1 MKEIVVVSGK
11 GGTGKTT
18 LTAAFAALS
27 ANKAVLADCDVDAA
41 DLHLILDPAIQ
52 LQDDFI
58 CGREAVIQE
67 QNCSGCGKCF
77 EVCRFG
83 AVIAGMNNPKY
94 RIDPIS
100 CEGCGVC
107 VRVCQEKAIDFQ
119 ERKAGEW
126 FVSETRFGPLV
137 HAKLEA
143 GGENSGKLVSL
154 VRKEAR
160 SLAAQ
165 REFSMLLVDGPPGI
179 GCPVIAS
186 ITGAHAL
193 VVVTE
198 PTLSGKH
205 DLERILKLAA
215 HFRVPAYVCVNK
227 WDINQEITSDIEK
240 QAATWD
246 AIAIGRMSYDNTA
259 VAAQIAGQ
267 SIVENG
273 EGIISQE
280 VKQIWEKLMRMMH

>member
-27 ANKAVLADCDVDAA
+27 GDRTIFADCDVDAA
-41 DLHLILDPAIQ
+41 DLHLILNPTIL
-52 LQDDFI
+52 LQTDFI
-58 CGREAVIQE
+58 CGREAIIRE
-67 QNCSGCGKCF
+67 EDCSECGKCIAA
-77 EVCRFG
+77 CRFG
-83 AVIAGMNNPKY
+83 AVARSKDSGKY

-107 VRVCQEKAIDFQ
+107 VRVCPEKAISFP

-126 FVSETRFGPLV
+126 FISETRFGPMV
-137 HAKLEA
+137 HAKLGA

-160 SLAAQ
+160 ILAAK
-165 REFSMLLVDGPPGI
+165 RNLDLLLVDGPPGI

-186 ITGAHAL
+186 ITGADA
-193 VVVTE
+193 VVVITE

-205 DLERILKLAA
+205 DLERVLKLAT
-215 HFRVPAYVCVNK
+215 HFRVPAYICVNK
-227 WDINQEITSDIEK
+227 WDINPEMTSNIEK
-240 QAATWD
+240 QAEKLDATP
-246 AIAIGRMSYDNTA
+246 IGRISYDRVV

-267 SIVENG
+267 SIVENSK
-273 EGIISQE
+273 GIISQE
-280 VKQIWEKLMRMMH
+280 VIQIWKKLIQRIH

>member
-18 LTAAFAALS
+18 LTAAFASLAGDKS
-27 ANKAVLADCDVDAA
+27 IFADCDVDAA
-41 DLHLILDPAIQ
+41 DLHLILNPTIQ
-52 LQDDFI
+52 LQTDFI
-58 CGREAVIQE
+58 CGREAIIRE
-67 QNCSGCGKCF
+67 QDCSGCGKCAT
-77 EVCRFG
+77 VCRFG
-83 AVIAGMNNPKY
+83 AVINSADSKKF

-107 VRVCQEKAIDFQ
+107 VRVCPEKVIIFP

-126 FVSETRFGPLV
+126 FISETRFGPMV
-137 HAKLEA
+137 HAKLGA

-160 SLAAQ
+160 SLAAK
-165 REFSMLLVDGPPGI
+165 RNLDLLLVDGPPGI

-186 ITGAHAL
+186 ITGAEA
-193 VVVTE
+193 VVVITE

-205 DLERILKLAA
+205 DLERVLKLAA
-215 HFRVPAYVCVNK
+215 HFNVPAYICVNK
-227 WDINQEITSDIEK
+227 WDINPEMTSDIEK
-240 QAATWD
+240 QVEKMGATP
-246 AIAIGRMSYDNTA
+246 IGRMSYDRVV

-267 SIVENG
+267 SIVENSK
-273 EGIISQE
+273 GIISQE
-280 VKQIWEKLMRMMH
+280 VTQIWKTLIQRMH